1 MNIKKIMIS
10 LAFAL
15 MLFTASVYAKTLEL
29 TIDQKAVSVKESHA
43 ITSQELLSAPYI
55 ENDRTM
61 VPIRVITEKLGANV
75 DWDGAEY
82 KVTITQNGKKIVLT
96 IGSLVA
102 DVNGVATELDAAP
115 VIKNDTTMVPL
126 RFVSEN
132 LGYGVEYVPATRQV
146 IVTDYPFVATV
157 GKTKISYDIFEI
169 MYDIYLSSYY
179 GIYNQSEIAEMT
191 LDYLKE
197 IYAIYDSAIEFGIGL
212 DSSDN
217 EQLGRTVSAELAN
230 ISPSWLPSVYTDIA
244 GKLMVIEKYE
254 RTIMQL
260 VLQGSL
266 DPEKYYTS
274 NYVQVKDIY
283 IKKSTTDSKKLALE
297 IVGKAS
303 RGTDF
308 DVLMEK
314 YSQNNPDEDV
324 IKYGYIVTDG
334 DMPDE
339 YLEAA
344 RNLKPG
350 KTSNIVETASG
361 YYIIKKLELTPYSPQ
376 FEQIIR
382 KTAAEQSYTN
392 FMTSVIESARF
403 VQNLDVGKI
412 MLILE
417 E

>member
-10 LAFAL
+10 LAFVL
-15 MLFTASVYAKTLEL
+15 TLFTASVYAKTLEL
-29 TIDQKAVSVKESHA
+29 TIDQKVVKVKESHT
-43 ITSQELLSAPYI
+43 ITAQDLLSAPYI

-61 VPIRVITEKLGANV
+61 VPVRVVSEKLGAKV
-75 DWDGAEY
+75 DWDGVEY

-102 DVNGVATELDAAP
+102 DVNGVATELDTAP

-132 LGYGVEYVPATRQV
+132 LGYGVEYVPASRQV

-169 MYDIYLSSYY
+169 MYDIHLGSYY
-179 GIYNQSEIAEMT
+179 GIYNQEEIAEIT
-191 LDYLKE
+191 LEYLKE
-197 IYAIYDSAIEFGIGL
+197 IYAVYDSAIEFGITL
-212 DSSDN
+212 DDADN
-217 EQLGRTVSAELAN
+217 EQLWRTISEDLKN
-230 ISPSWLPSVYTDIA
+230 ISSSWLPSVYTDIA
-244 GKLMVIEKYE
+244 GKLTVVEKYQK
-254 RTIMQL
+254 TIMQL
-260 VLQGSL
+260 VMHGSI

-274 NYVQVKDIY
+274 NYVQVKDVY
-283 IKKSTTDSKKLALE
+283 IKKSTPDAKKLAMD
-297 IVGKAS
+297 IAGKAS

-308 DVLMEK
+308 DVLMER

-344 RNLKPG
+344 RNLKTG
-350 KTSNIVETASG
+350 KVSSVIETSSG

-376 FEQIIR
+376 FEQVIR
-382 KTAAEQSYTN
+382 STAAEQSYGN
-392 FMTSVIESARF
+392 FMKSVIEGASFA
-403 VQNLDVGKI
+403 QNIDVGRI